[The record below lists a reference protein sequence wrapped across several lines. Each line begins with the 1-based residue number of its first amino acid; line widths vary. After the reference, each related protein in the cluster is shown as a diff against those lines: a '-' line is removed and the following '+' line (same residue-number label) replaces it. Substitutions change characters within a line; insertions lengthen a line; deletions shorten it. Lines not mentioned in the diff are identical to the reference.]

1 MKKRILMSAALVIT
15 LATLTGCNNSKE
27 KTLTCTE
34 SRSEGGFTA
43 ESKWSYKLKDNRVS
57 TATLTSTITA
67 EGDYAQKIEDYKNDA
82 QQAADSYNKRNGI
95 SAKVEQKSNK
105 IILTTTF
112 DTSKMDESDKDAYN
126 LNESEESLP
135 TILEGYTCK

>member
-15 LATLTGCNNSKE
+15 LATLTGCNNSKT
-27 KTLTCTE
+27 KTLTCTQ
-34 SRSEGGFTA
+34 SSSQGGFST

-67 EGDYAQKIEDYKNDA
+67 EGDYAQKVEDYKNDA
-82 QQAADSYNKRNGI
+82 QQAADTYNKVKGL
-95 SAKVEQKSNK
+95 SAKVDQKSNK
-105 IILTTTF
+105 IVLTVTF
-112 DTSKMDESDKDAYN
+112 NTADMEESDIDAYH
-126 LNESEESLP
+126 LNESSESLP